1 MHTHHSPGPRTQQP
15 YIEIQPVIRTFI
27 ILGIFLAILIS
38 GCAVTD
44 QPPVEFRSSNNLA
57 FEINQDGFDA
67 VDIQP
72 SETKIWR
79 GSELVASV
87 ATMETNA
94 DFSTA
99 VEEVRQGFREA
110 QKSSGNV
117 TELNLGEGVYGF
129 SATVNGYT
137 TAFIATSNHPSSWVT
152 ISTTDDV
159 FGEVLSTLAV
169 LAQER

>member
-1 MHTHHSPGPRTQQP
+1 MAS
-15 YIEIQPVIRTFI
+15 
-27 ILGIFLAILIS
+27 LIS

-44 QPPVEFRSSNNLA
+44 QASIEFRTSNNLA
-57 FEINQDGFDA
+57 FEINQDRFDT

-79 GSELVASV
+79 GSELVGSV

-99 VEEVRQGFREA
+99 VEEVRHGFREA
-110 QKSSGNV
+110 KKSFGDV
-117 TELNLGEGVYGF
+117 IKLKLGEGVYGF
-129 SATVNGYT
+129 SATVNDYT

-152 ISTTDDV
+152 ISADDDV
-159 FGEVLSTLAV
+159 FYEVLSTLTV
-169 LAQER
+169 RERHR